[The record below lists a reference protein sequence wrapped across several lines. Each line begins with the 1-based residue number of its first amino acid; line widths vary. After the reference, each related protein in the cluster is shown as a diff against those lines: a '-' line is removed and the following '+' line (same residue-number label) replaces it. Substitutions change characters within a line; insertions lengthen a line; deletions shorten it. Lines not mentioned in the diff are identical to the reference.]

1 MPLNRAQFL
10 ACAATAFARAQ
21 TLDDLARA
29 WARHVAGVYPW
40 LAPELRIKLE
50 TLHARAFLALSFV
63 LTEKGKDDMKM
74 SAAGR
79 ALLIQREGFKTKAY
93 KDTKG
98 IWTIGVGHTA
108 AAGSPF
114 PFAGLTI
121 TKGEVDEILS
131 RDLVAFEDCVESAV
145 RVPLTQGQF
154 DALVSLCFNI
164 GGSGFRK
171 SIVVRRLNE
180 GNYRGAADAFLM
192 WNKPSEIMGRRRS
205 EYKQFLAATSKS
217 AAGAP
222 VRFVATE
229 EMEEGESVSLDYLR
243 AAGSRTV
250 TAADK
255 IKTGAVSIGVGDA
268 LDVASRAKGY
278 VDQARDLAEGWD
290 AGAPVSELLSTYSPL
305 LLGIGAGLAIAALAY
320 LAYRAA
326 QHIQRARLE
335 DALLMAEVAV

>member
-1 MPLNRAQFL
+1 
-10 ACAATAFARAQ
+10 
-21 TLDDLARA
+21 
-29 WARHVAGVYPW
+29 
-40 LAPELRIKLE
+40 
-50 TLHARAFLALSFV
+50 
-63 LTEKGKDDMKM
+63 MKM

-108 AAGSPF
+108 AAGPPF
-114 PFAGLTI
+114 PAPGMTI
-121 TKGEVDEILS
+121 TRAQVEEILS

-154 DALVSLCFNI
+154 DALVSLAFNI
-164 GGSGFRK
+164 EAAVSQN
-171 SIVVRRLNE
+171 STVIRRLNA
-180 GNYRGAADAFLM
+180 GNYRGAADAILM
-192 WNKPSEIMGRRRS
+192 WNKPPEIRKRRMGEHR
-205 EYKQFLAATSKS
+205 QFLAATP
-217 AAGAP
+217 AEAHGAP
-222 VRFVATE
+222 VRFVAAE

-278 VDQARDLAEGWD
+278 VDQARDLAEGWNS
-290 AGAPVSELLSTYSPL
+290 GAPASELLSTYSPL
-305 LLGIGAGLAIAALAY
+305 LLGIGAGLAIAVLAY

-326 QHIQRARLE
+326 QHIQKARLE
-335 DALLMAEVAV
+335 DALLMTEVAV

>member
-1 MPLNRAQFL
+1 
-10 ACAATAFARAQ
+10 
-21 TLDDLARA
+21 
-29 WARHVAGVYPW
+29 
-40 LAPELRIKLE
+40 
-50 TLHARAFLALSFV
+50 
-63 LTEKGKDDMKM
+63 MKM

-108 AAGSPF
+108 AAGAPI
-114 PFAGLTI
+114 PGPGMTI
-121 TKGEVDEILS
+121 TRAQVDEILS
-131 RDLVAFEDCVESAV
+131 RDLVTFEDCVEGGV

-164 GGSGFRK
+164 GVGGFRK
-171 SIVVRRLNE
+171 STIVRRLNE

-192 WNKPSEIMGRRRS
+192 WNKPPEIMGRRRS

-222 VRFVATE
+222 VRFVAAE

-278 VDQARDLAEGWD
+278 VDQTRDLVQGWD
-290 AGAPVSELLSTYSPL
+290 AGAPASELLSTYSPL

-320 LAYRAA
+320 LAWRAA
-326 QHIQRARLE
+326 QHIQKARLE
-335 DALLMAEVAV
+335 DALLMTEVAV